1 VRGDTGHVELVFPGK
16 SRFTMRINPATT
28 ELANEDDDGWQMMD
42 LNIHLHQVVAQEND
56 RADGKHPEISSDS
69 KDCRFFP

>member
-1 VRGDTGHVELVFPGK
+1 
-16 SRFTMRINPATT
+16 
-28 ELANEDDDGWQMMD
+28 MMD

-69 KDCRFFP
+69 KDCRFVPEPDVVGEDFS